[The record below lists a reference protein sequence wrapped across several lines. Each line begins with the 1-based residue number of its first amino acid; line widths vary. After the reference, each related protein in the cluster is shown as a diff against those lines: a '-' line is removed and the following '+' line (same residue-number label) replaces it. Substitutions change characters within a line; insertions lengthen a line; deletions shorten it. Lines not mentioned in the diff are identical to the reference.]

1 MIRSP
6 VKWVGSKAKIMTEL
20 VKHLPAAKRLVEP
33 FAGSCSVMMNTDY
46 PEYLIADINPDL
58 INLYQQIQG
67 DPHNFIEHARVLF
80 SVSNDEESYYLLR
93 EQFRG
98 GNLTQWDRAITFL
111 YLNRHGYGG
120 VCRYNKS
127 GQYNVPY
134 GKYKQPYFPKDEILA
149 FTEKAKRAT
158 FVCADFRQTLSMVK
172 SGDLVYCDPPY
183 LPISK
188 TANFSSYHTGG
199 FSHNDHVDLTI
210 DLMNLSESCAPVVIS
225 NCDTES
231 ARHLYHAF
239 SIQSI
244 TAPRAVGNRTGG
256 EATASEMIASRSPRI
271 QDVNIGWL
279 QRYEKTRSQDP
290 A

>member
-6 VKWVGSKAKIMTEL
+6 LKWAGSKAGIMAEL
-20 VKHLPAAKRLVEP
+20 VKHLPVAKRLVEP

-58 INLYQQIQG
+58 INMYEAIRNC
-67 DPHNFIEHARVLF
+67 PAAFINHAALLF
-80 SVSNDEESYYLLR
+80 EKANSADEYYRRR
-93 EQFRG
+93 EEFRG
-98 GNLTQWDRAITFL
+98 NALSSWDRAVTFL

-120 VCRYNKS
+120 MCRYNKD

-134 GKYKQPYFPKDEILA
+134 GKYKKPYFPKAEIMA
-149 FTEKAKRAT
+149 FAEKSERAT

-188 TANFSSYHTGG
+188 TADFSSYHTGG
-199 FSHNDHVDLTI
+199 FSHNDHVDLVI
-210 DLMNLSESCAPVVIS
+210 DLMNISEDCAPVVIS

-231 ARHLYHAF
+231 ARNLYYSF
-239 SIQSI
+239 SIQSV

-256 EATASEMIASRSPRI
+256 EATASELIASRAPLV
-271 QDVNIGWL
+271 QDVNIGWM
-279 QRYEKTRSQDP
+279 QRL
-290 A
+290 